1 MENRLGVS
9 RQTPDS
15 GSYSDLNRLNQ
26 LKVGKDRDSEQNVR
40 KVAQE
45 FESLFMNEMLKSMR
59 SATEVMAKDNPFN
72 SQASKQYQDM
82 HDQQLSVTLSKE
94 GGGIGL
100 ADVLVRQLAK
110 QQKPS
115 DKPNPFA
122 HAQADALN
130 QPSASAPAATVAP
143 AAPAFKVDSAAAAPA
158 KVDPAR
164 NDVALLNQRRLS
176 LPGRLAERLHTLVG
190 SNTPVEQINL
200 KGEAQ
205 PLVDLDWKP
214 ATTFAVA
221 KEAPLTVNGVEASD
235 PKAPGKTRFSS
246 PAEFIAT
253 MLPMAEKA
261 AKRLGVEPRF
271 LVAQAAL
278 ETGWGKSLI
287 KQKDGSNSHNLF
299 GIKATGWEGESAK
312 VTTTEYV
319 NGKATKQVAGFRAYD
334 SFEQSFNDYVRMLEN
349 NDRYKPA
356 IQVASASGNS
366 ERFVNELQ
374 RAGYATDPQYARKIN
389 QIARKVQTYQTIA
402 DASASPAVRTR
413 G

>member
-1 MENRLGVS
+1 MENRLGLG
-9 RQTPDS
+9 RRTPDS

-26 LKVGKDRDSEQNVR
+26 LKVGKDRDGVENVR

-59 SATEVMAKDNPFN
+59 AATEVLSKDNPLN

-82 HDQQLSVTLSKE
+82 HDQQLSVTMSKE

-100 ADVLVRQLAK
+100 ADVLIRQLSK
-110 QQKPS
+110 DQKP
-115 DKPNPFA
+115 DEKPNPFA
-122 HAQADALN
+122 QVAQTEGAKWSSN
-130 QPSASAPAATVAP
+130 PNASTTL
-143 AAPAFKVDSAAAAPA
+143 A

-164 NDVALLNQRRLS
+164 NDSQLLNQRRLA
-176 LPGRLAERLHTLVG
+176 LPGRLAERVQADVAAT
-190 SNTPVEQINL
+190 SPQVEQTHQA
-200 KGEAQ
+200 GVTTQ
-205 PLVDLDWKP
+205 PLVNIDWKP
-214 ATTFAVA
+214 ATAFAA
-221 KEAPLTVNGVEASD
+221 PQEAPLTVNGVEAS
-235 PKAPGKTRFSS
+235 APTAPSTTRFSS

-278 ETGWGKSLI
+278 ETGWGKSMI

-299 GIKATGWEGESAK
+299 GIKSNGWSGESAK

-334 SFEQSFNDYVRMLEN
+334 SFEQSFNDYVRLLEN

-356 IQVASASGNS
+356 IQVASVSGDS

-374 RAGYATDPQYARKIN
+374 RAGYATDPQYANKIN

-402 DASASPAVRTR
+402 DASTSPAMRTR

>member
-1 MENRLGVS
+1 MENRLGLG
-9 RQTPDS
+9 RRTPDS

-26 LKVGKDRDSEQNVR
+26 LKVGKDRDGAENVR

-59 SATEVMAKDNPFN
+59 SATEVMAQDNPLN

-110 QQKPS
+110 QQAPS
-115 DKPNPFA
+115 EKPNPFA
-122 HAQADALN
+122 QVAQTEGAKWSSN
-130 QPSASAPAATVAP
+130 PNSKIAA
-143 AAPAFKVDSAAAAPA
+143 
-158 KVDPAR
+158 VDPTR
-164 NDVALLNQRRLS
+164 NDSQLLNQRRLA
-176 LPGRLAERLHTLVG
+176 LPGRLAERAA
-190 SNTPVEQINL
+190 VEVAATNSQAEQPNQS
-200 KGEAQ
+200 GGVQ
-205 PLVDLDWKP
+205 PLVNLDWKP
-214 ATTFAVA
+214 ATAFAA
-221 KEAPLTVNGVEASD
+221 PKDAPLTINGVETT
-235 PKAPGKTRFSS
+235 APSAPSKTRFSS

-278 ETGWGKSLI
+278 ETGWGKSMI
-287 KQKDGSNSHNLF
+287 KQTDGTNSHNLF
-299 GIKATGWEGESAK
+299 GIKATGWKGESAT

-334 SFEQSFNDYVRMLEN
+334 SFEHSFNDYVRLLES

-356 IQVASASGNS
+356 IQVASVSGDS
-366 ERFVNELQ
+366 ERFVKELQ

-402 DASASPAVRTR
+402 DASSAPAVRTR

>member
-26 LKVGKDRDSEQNVR
+26 LKVGKDRDSEENVR

-59 SATEVMAKDNPFN
+59 SATEVMSQDNPFN

-115 DKPNPFA
+115 EKPNPFA
-122 HAQADALN
+122 QVAQTEGAKW
-130 QPSASAPAATVAP
+130 SANPNA
-143 AAPAFKVDSAAAAPA
+143 
-158 KVDPAR
+158 
-164 NDVALLNQRRLS
+164 
-176 LPGRLAERLHTLVG
+176 
-190 SNTPVEQINL
+190 PVEQINL

-205 PLVDLDWKP
+205 PLVNLDWKP
-214 ATTFAVA
+214 ATTFAA
-221 KEAPLTVNGVEASD
+221 PKDAPLTINGVDAS
-235 PKAPGKTRFSS
+235 APGKTRFSS

-278 ETGWGKSLI
+278 ETGWGKSII
-287 KQKDGSNSHNLF
+287 KQKDGTNSHNLF
-299 GIKATGWEGESAK
+299 GIKATGWDGASAK

-319 NGKATKQVAGFRAYD
+319 DGKATKQVAGFRAYD
-334 SFEQSFNDYVRMLEN
+334 SFEHSFNDYVQMLEN
-349 NDRYKPA
+349 NERYKPA

-389 QIARKVQTYQTIA
+389 QIARKVQAYQTIA
-402 DASASPAVRTR
+402 DAGTAPAMRTR

>member
-1 MENRLGVS
+1 MENRLGLG
-9 RQTPDS
+9 RRTPDS

-26 LKVGKDRDSEQNVR
+26 LKVGKDRDGAENVR

-59 SATEVMAKDNPFN
+59 SATEVMSQDNPFN

-100 ADVLVRQLAK
+100 ADVLIRQLSK
-110 QQKPS
+110 QQEPS
-115 DKPNPFA
+115 EKPNPFA
-122 HAQADALN
+122 QAGQAEG
-130 QPSASAPAATVAP
+130 AKATSSP
-143 AAPAFKVDSAAAAPA
+143 SAAATAPT
-158 KVDPAR
+158 R
-164 NDVALLNQRRLS
+164 NDSQLLNQRRLA
-176 LPGRLAERLHTLVG
+176 LPGKLAERPAAETAPAEVAKNG
-190 SNTPVEQINL
+190 SDAKQDGQP
-200 KGEAQ
+200 Q
-205 PLVDLDWKP
+205 PLVNLDWQP
-214 ATTFAVA
+214 ATAFAAPKDV
-221 KEAPLTVNGVEASD
+221 PLTVNGVEAAA
-235 PKAPGKTRFSS
+235 PNAPGKTRFSS

-278 ETGWGKSLI
+278 ETGWGKTMI

-299 GIKATGWEGESAK
+299 GIKSTGWQGESAK

-334 SFEQSFNDYVRMLEN
+334 SFEHSFNDYVRLLEN
-349 NDRYKPA
+349 NDRYQSA
-356 IQVASASGNS
+356 IKVASTTGDS

-374 RAGYATDPQYARKIN
+374 RAGYATDPQYANKIN

-402 DASASPAVRTR
+402 DASSAPAVRTR

>member
-1 MENRLGVS
+1 MENRLGLG
-9 RQTPDS
+9 RRTPDS

-26 LKVGKDRDSEQNVR
+26 LKVGKDRDGAENVR

-59 SATEVMAKDNPFN
+59 SATEVMSKDNPFN

-100 ADVLVRQLAK
+100 ADVLIRQLSK
-110 QQKPS
+110 QKEPS
-115 DKPNPFA
+115 EKPNPFA
-122 HAQADALN
+122 QVAQTEGAKWSSN
-130 QPSASAPAATVAP
+130 PNSKIAP
-143 AAPAFKVDSAAAAPA
+143 
-158 KVDPAR
+158 VDPAR
-164 NDVALLNQRRLS
+164 NDSQLLNQRRLA
-176 LPGRLAERLHTLVG
+176 LPGRFAERAHAEVTAA
-190 SNTPVEQINL
+190 NTQAAQASQA
-200 KGEAQ
+200 GTAQ
-205 PLVDLDWKP
+205 PLVDVDWKP
-214 ATTFAVA
+214 ATAFAA
-221 KEAPLTVNGVEASD
+221 PQDAPLTVNGVEAT
-235 PKAPGKTRFSS
+235 APSAPSKTRFSS

-278 ETGWGKSLI
+278 ETGWGKSII
-287 KQKDGSNSHNLF
+287 KQKDGTNSHNLF
-299 GIKATGWEGESAK
+299 GIKATGWDGASAK

-319 NGKATKQVAGFRAYD
+319 NGKATKEVAGFRAYD
-334 SFEQSFNDYVRMLEN
+334 SFEHSFNDYVRLLEN

-356 IQVASASGNS
+356 LQVASASGNS

-402 DASASPAVRTR
+402 DASTSPAVRTR

>member
-1 MENRLGVS
+1 MENRLGQG
-9 RQTPDS
+9 RRTPDS

-26 LKVGKDRDSEQNVR
+26 LKVGKDRDGAENVR

-100 ADVLVRQLAK
+100 ADVLIRQLSK
-110 QQKPS
+110 QQEPS
-115 DKPNPFA
+115 EKPNPFA
-122 HAQADALN
+122 QVAQTEGAKWSSN
-130 QPSASAPAATVAP
+130 PNSKIAP
-143 AAPAFKVDSAAAAPA
+143 
-158 KVDPAR
+158 VDPAR
-164 NDVALLNQRRLS
+164 NDSQLLNQRRLA
-176 LPGRLAERLHTLVG
+176 LPGRLAERAHAEVAAAITQADQSSQAGAV
-190 SNTPVEQINL
+190 
-200 KGEAQ
+200 Q
-205 PLVDLDWKP
+205 PLADLDWKP
-214 ATTFAVA
+214 ATAFAA
-221 KEAPLTVNGVEASD
+221 PQDAPLTINGVDAAN
-235 PKAPGKTRFSS
+235 PNAPSKTRFSS

-278 ETGWGKSLI
+278 ETGWGKSII
-287 KQKDGSNSHNLF
+287 KQKDGTNSHNLF
-299 GIKATGWEGESAK
+299 GIKATGWDGASAK

-319 NGKATKQVAGFRAYD
+319 NGKATKEVAGFRAYD
-334 SFEQSFNDYVRMLEN
+334 SFEHSFNDYVRLLEN

-356 IQVASASGNS
+356 LQVASASGNS

-402 DASASPAVRTR
+402 DASTSPAMRTK

>member
-1 MENRLGVS
+1 MENRLGQG
-9 RQTPDS
+9 RRTPDS

-26 LKVGKDRDSEQNVR
+26 LKVGKDRDGAENVR

-59 SATEVMAKDNPFN
+59 SATEVISQDNPLN

-100 ADVLVRQLAK
+100 ADVLIRQLSK
-110 QQKPS
+110 QQES
-115 DKPNPFA
+115 TEKPNPFGQVA
-122 HAQADALN
+122 RAEAAKSS
-130 QPSASAPAATVAP
+130 SASLTAVGKAE
-143 AAPAFKVDSAAAAPA
+143 
-158 KVDPAR
+158 PAR
-164 NDVALLNQRRLS
+164 NDAQLLNQRRLAI
-176 LPGRLAERLHTLVG
+176 PGRLAERAQAEVATAIA
-190 SNTPVEQINL
+190 PVEQINL
-200 KGEAQ
+200 AGKAQ
-205 PLVDLDWKP
+205 PLVNIDWKP
-214 ATTFAVA
+214 ATAFAA
-221 KEAPLTVNGVEASD
+221 PQDAPLTVNGVEAI
-235 PKAPGKTRFSS
+235 APSAPSKTRFSS
-246 PAEFIAT
+246 PEEFIAA

-278 ETGWGKSLI
+278 ETGWGKSMI

-299 GIKATGWEGESAK
+299 GIKSNGWDGESARVK
-312 VTTTEYV
+312 TTEYV
-319 NGKATKQVAGFRAYD
+319 NGKPTKQMAGFRAYD
-334 SFEQSFNDYVRMLEN
+334 SFEQSFNDYVRLLEN

-356 IQVASASGNS
+356 IQVASTSGDS

-374 RAGYATDPQYARKIN
+374 RAGYATDPQYANKIN

>member
-1 MENRLGVS
+1 MENRLGLG
-9 RQTPDS
+9 RRTPDS

-26 LKVGKDRDSEQNVR
+26 LKVGKDRDGEENVR

-59 SATEVMAKDNPFN
+59 SATEVIAQDNPLN

-110 QQKPS
+110 QQAPS
-115 DKPNPFA
+115 EKPNPFA
-122 HAQADALN
+122 QVAQTEGAKWTSN
-130 QPSASAPAATVAP
+130 PNSKIAP
-143 AAPAFKVDSAAAAPA
+143 
-158 KVDPAR
+158 VDPAR
-164 NDVALLNQRRLS
+164 NDSQLLNQRRLA
-176 LPGRLAERLHTLVG
+176 LPGRLAERASAEIAATN
-190 SNTPVEQINL
+190 SQTEQANQS
-200 KGEAQ
+200 GVVQ
-205 PLVDLDWKP
+205 PLVNLDWKP
-214 ATTFAVA
+214 ATAFAA
-221 KEAPLTVNGVEASD
+221 PKEAPLTINGVEAT
-235 PKAPGKTRFSS
+235 APSAPSKTRFSS

-278 ETGWGKSLI
+278 ETGWGKSII
-287 KQKDGSNSHNLF
+287 KQKDGTNSHNLF
-299 GIKATGWEGESAK
+299 GIKATGWEGASAK
-312 VTTTEYV
+312 ATTTEYV
-319 NGKATKQVAGFRAYD
+319 NGKATKEVAGFRAYD
-334 SFEQSFNDYVRMLEN
+334 SFEHSFNDYVRLLEN

-356 IQVASASGNS
+356 IQVASASGDS
-366 ERFVNELQ
+366 ERFVKELQ
-374 RAGYATDPQYARKIN
+374 RAGYATDPQYASKIN

-402 DASASPAVRTR
+402 DASSAPAVRTR

>member
-1 MENRLGVS
+1 MENRLGLG
-9 RQTPDS
+9 RRTPDS

-26 LKVGKDRDSEQNVR
+26 LKVGKDRDGAENVR

-59 SATEVMAKDNPFN
+59 SATEVMSKDNPFN

-100 ADVLVRQLAK
+100 ADVLIRQLSK
-110 QQKPS
+110 DQKPAE
-115 DKPNPFA
+115 KPNPFA
-122 HAQADALN
+122 QVAQTEGAKWSSN
-130 QPSASAPAATVAP
+130 PNAAI
-143 AAPAFKVDSAAAAPA
+143 A
-158 KVDPAR
+158 KVDPTR
-164 NDVALLNQRRLS
+164 NDVQLLNQRRLS
-176 LPGRLAERLHTLVG
+176 LPGKLAER
-190 SNTPVEQINL
+190 TPADVAALPAQAEQG
-200 KGEAQ
+200 KQGDAVQ
-205 PLVDLDWKP
+205 PLVDMDWKP
-214 ATTFAVA
+214 ATAFAA
-221 KEAPLTVNGVEASD
+221 PQEARLTINGVEATTPS
-235 PKAPGKTRFSS
+235 APSKTRFSS

-278 ETGWGKSLI
+278 ETGWGKSMI
-287 KQKDGSNSHNLF
+287 KQKDGTNSHNLF
-299 GIKATGWEGESAK
+299 GIKATGWAGESAK

-319 NGKATKQVAGFRAYD
+319 NGKATKEVAGFRAYD
-334 SFEQSFNDYVRMLEN
+334 SFEHSFNDYVRLLEN

-389 QIARKVQTYQTIA
+389 QIARKVQAYQTIA

>member
-1 MENRLGVS
+1 MENRLGLG
-9 RQTPDS
+9 RRTPDS

-26 LKVGKDRDSEQNVR
+26 LKVGKDRDGAENVR

-59 SATEVMAKDNPFN
+59 SATEVMSKDNPFN

-100 ADVLVRQLAK
+100 ADVLIRQLSK
-110 QQKPS
+110 QQEPS
-115 DKPNPFA
+115 EKPNPFA
-122 HAQADALN
+122 QVAQTEGAKWSSN
-130 QPSASAPAATVAP
+130 PNSKIAP
-143 AAPAFKVDSAAAAPA
+143 
-158 KVDPAR
+158 VDPAR
-164 NDVALLNQRRLS
+164 NDSQLLNQRRLA
-176 LPGRLAERLHTLVG
+176 LPGRLAERAHAEVTAA
-190 SNTPVEQINL
+190 NTQAAQASQA
-200 KGEAQ
+200 GTAQ
-205 PLVDLDWKP
+205 PLVDVDWKA
-214 ATTFAVA
+214 ATAFAA
-221 KEAPLTVNGVEASD
+221 PQDAPLTINGVEAT
-235 PKAPGKTRFSS
+235 APSAPSKTRFSS

-278 ETGWGKSLI
+278 ETGWGKSII
-287 KQKDGSNSHNLF
+287 KQKDGTNSHNLF
-299 GIKATGWEGESAK
+299 GIKATGWDGASAK

-319 NGKATKQVAGFRAYD
+319 NGKATKEVAGFRAYD
-334 SFEQSFNDYVRMLEN
+334 SFEHSFNDYVRLLEN

-356 IQVASASGNS
+356 LQVASASGNS

-402 DASASPAVRTR
+402 DASTSPAVRTR

>member
-1 MENRLGVS
+1 MENRLGLG
-9 RQTPDS
+9 RRTPDS

-26 LKVGKDRDSEQNVR
+26 LKVGKDRDGAENVR

-59 SATEVMAKDNPFN
+59 SATEVMSKDNPFN

-100 ADVLVRQLAK
+100 ADVLIRQLSK
-110 QQKPS
+110 DQKPAE
-115 DKPNPFA
+115 KPNPFA
-122 HAQADALN
+122 QVAQTEGAKWSSN
-130 QPSASAPAATVAP
+130 PNAAI
-143 AAPAFKVDSAAAAPA
+143 A
-158 KVDPAR
+158 KVDPTR
-164 NDVALLNQRRLS
+164 NDVQLLNQRRLS
-176 LPGRLAERLHTLVG
+176 LPGKLAER
-190 SNTPVEQINL
+190 TPADVAALPAQAEQG
-200 KGEAQ
+200 KQGDAPQ
-205 PLVDLDWKP
+205 PLVDMDWKP
-214 ATTFAVA
+214 ATAFAA
-221 KEAPLTVNGVEASD
+221 PQQAPLTINGVEATTPS
-235 PKAPGKTRFSS
+235 APSKTRFSS

-278 ETGWGKSLI
+278 ETGWGKSMI
-287 KQKDGSNSHNLF
+287 KQKDGTNSHNLF
-299 GIKATGWEGESAK
+299 GIKATGWAGESAK

-319 NGKATKQVAGFRAYD
+319 NGKATKEVAGFRAYD
-334 SFEQSFNDYVRMLEN
+334 SFEHSFNDYVRLLEN

-389 QIARKVQTYQTIA
+389 QIARKVQAYQTIA

>member
-1 MENRLGVS
+1 MEDRLGQG
-9 RQTPDS
+9 RRTPDS

-26 LKVGKDRDSEQNVR
+26 LKVGKDRDGAENVR

-59 SATEVMAKDNPFN
+59 AATEVMSQDNPLN
-72 SQASKQYQDM
+72 SPASKQYQDM

-100 ADVLVRQLAK
+100 ADVLIRQLSK
-110 QQKPS
+110 QQAPS
-115 DKPNPFA
+115 EKPNPFA
-122 HAQADALN
+122 QVAQTEGAKWSSN
-130 QPSASAPAATVAP
+130 PNAAV
-143 AAPAFKVDSAAAAPA
+143 A

-164 NDVALLNQRRLS
+164 NDAQLLNQRRLAF
-176 LPGRLAERLHTLVG
+176 PGKVAERAQANITSASPQAGQAASHASADGV
-190 SNTPVEQINL
+190 
-200 KGEAQ
+200 Q
-205 PLVDLDWKP
+205 PLVNIDWKP
-214 ATTFAVA
+214 ATAFAA
-221 KEAPLTVNGVEASD
+221 PTDAPLIVNGVEATK
-235 PKAPGKTRFSS
+235 PTAPSKTRFSS

-278 ETGWGKSLI
+278 ETGWGKSMI
-287 KQKDGSNSHNLF
+287 RQKDGSNSHNLF
-299 GIKATGWEGESAK
+299 GIKANGWSGESAK

-319 NGKATKQVAGFRAYD
+319 DGKATKQVAGFRAYD
-334 SFEQSFNDYVRMLEN
+334 SFEQSFNDYVRLLEN
-349 NDRYKPA
+349 NDRYQSA
-356 IQVASASGNS
+356 IQVASVSGDS

-402 DASASPAVRTR
+402 DASSAPAMRTR

>member
-1 MENRLGVS
+1 MENRLGQG
-9 RQTPDS
+9 RRTPDS

-26 LKVGKDRDSEQNVR
+26 LKVGKDRDGAENVR

-59 SATEVMAKDNPFN
+59 SATEVLSQDNPLN

-100 ADVLVRQLAK
+100 ADVLIRQLSK
-110 QQKPS
+110 LQEP
-115 DKPNPFA
+115 DEKPNPFA
-122 HAQADALN
+122 QVAAQTEDVTWSSSN
-130 QPSASAPAATVAP
+130 PNATL
-143 AAPAFKVDSAAAAPA
+143 A

-164 NDVALLNQRRLS
+164 NDSQLLNQRRLA
-176 LPGRLAERLHTLVG
+176 LPGRLAEREA
-190 SNTPVEQINL
+190 VEVAATNFQAEQTNQS
-200 KGEAQ
+200 GGVQ
-205 PLVDLDWKP
+205 PLVNLDWKP
-214 ATTFAVA
+214 ATAFA
-221 KEAPLTVNGVEASD
+221 APQDVPLIVNGVEAA
-235 PKAPGKTRFSS
+235 APSAPSKTRFSS

-278 ETGWGKSLI
+278 ETGWGKSMI

-299 GIKATGWEGESAK
+299 GIKANGWNGESAK
-312 VTTTEYV
+312 VTTTEYI

-334 SFEQSFNDYVRMLEN
+334 SFEQSFNDYVRLLEN

-356 IQVASASGNS
+356 IQVASASGDS

-402 DASASPAVRTR
+402 DASSAPAMRTR